1 MRPEN
6 KRMQEFLK
14 QNGVN
19 AVPKWISTGS
29 LKRSWRLYGK
39 TGKSTRNTLD
49 NYQRWTPELAQKLT
63 ALGFRGLHGP
73 LDRFDGNGGVFSVF
87 VRGHEEFLR

>member
-14 QNGVN
+14 EHGID
-19 AVPKWISTGS
+19 AIPKYLSTGS

-39 TGKSTRNTLD
+39 GD
-49 NYQRWTPELAQKLT
+49 GDYGYQPWTIELADKLT
-63 ALGFRGLHGP
+63 GLGFRGIHGP
-73 LDRFDGNGGVFSVF
+73 LGKFDGNGGLFSVF
-87 VRGHEEFLR
+87 VKGHYELLD

>member
-14 QNGVN
+14 ANGIN
-19 AVPKWISTGS
+19 AIPRYINKGS

-39 TGKSTRNTLD
+39 RNGGSE
-49 NYQRWTPELAQKLT
+49 YQPWTVELAEKLT
-63 ALGFRGLHGP
+63 ALGFRGLRGP
-73 LDRFDGNGGVFSVF
+73 LGKYDGNGGVFSVF
-87 VRGHEEFLR
+87 VYGHYEFLG

>member
-14 QNGVN
+14 QNGID
-19 AVPKWISTGS
+19 AIPKYIFTGS

-39 TGKSTRNTLD
+39 NGNGHDLSDYVK
-49 NYQRWTPELAQKLT
+49 WTPELVTKLT
-63 ALGFRGLHGP
+63 DLGFTGLHGP
-73 LDRFDGNGGVFSVF
+73 LGPYDGNGGVFSVF
-87 VRGHEEFLR
+87 VHGHYEFLTA